1 MKTTYQFFAYCTL
14 LALALSP
21 QQTQA
26 QGTTFGEQQIIE
38 YSETNSPQEIYT
50 ADLDDDGDMDVLSAS
65 FDDDKIAWYENDG
78 IGNFGIQQIIS
89 VAADGA
95 SSVYASDLDGDGDMD
110 VLSASSEDN
119 KIAWYEND
127 GIGNFGIQQIIS
139 VAADGASSVYA
150 SDLDGDGDMDVLR
163 ASYYGIVWHEN
174 DGMGN
179 FGAQTITSAYIATSV
194 YASDLDGDGDLDVL
208 LASANDNKIAWCEN
222 DGIGN
227 FGAQQII
234 STNANDAQS
243 VYASDLD
250 GDGDIDVLSAS
261 SEDSKIAWYE
271 NDGIGNFS
279 TQQIITTAAAAAQS
293 VYTGD
298 LDGDGDMDVLSAS
311 NNDSKIAWY
320 KNNGIGNFTAQPII
334 TNTAYGAQS
343 VHASDLDGDGDIDV
357 LSASEQDNKIAQY
370 ENNGMGNFGAQQ
382 IINTAIYV
390 AYDVY
395 ASDLDGDG
403 DKDALSVF
411 FYDNKIVWYEN
422 DGMGNFGAQQ
432 IITTN
437 ADGAESV
444 YTSDLDGD
452 GDMDVLSASREDS
465 KIAWYEND
473 GMGNFVGEQIITI
486 AATGAQDVYAS
497 DLDGDGDMDVLS
509 ASYVDDKIAWYEND
523 GMGNFGAQQIISTIA
538 NDARSVYASDLDGD
552 GDMDVLSASFWD
564 DKIAWY
570 ENDGMGNFGSQ
581 QIITTVADYAY
592 SVYASDLDGDGDMD
606 VLSASYG
613 DDKIAWYENDGM
625 GNFGAQQIITTAANS
640 PRAIY
645 ASDLDGDGD
654 IDVLSA
660 SRSDDKIAW
669 YANDGMG
676 NFGAQQI
683 ITTAADGANSVYA
696 SDLDGDGDIDVLSAS
711 ELDDKIAWYENLLND
726 PKISGAVFYDTNQ
739 NGVLDSG
746 EFGMDYQNVSINP
759 NSSHSYTNS
768 SGLFVYYLD
777 AAGTYSLN
785 YTAPTG
791 WTATTPTTLNISIA
805 TGGSSV
811 NNNFGIYPNTVT
823 PNIKPYLGSAINRCN
838 WVVPY
843 YLNVINEGT
852 TIEPLSVVSLK
863 PDPQLTYVSA
873 SLAPDS
879 IGAQGWLYWH
889 INNLLPAQQR
899 QITVLFQMPDFS
911 AMGDTLT
918 SIALVNSYN
927 NAGALTDNNSFGY
940 RTVVVCSY
948 DPNDKQVHPLGIGEQ
963 NYTLINDEELL
974 YTIRFQNTGND
985 TAFNII
991 VADTL
996 SQHLDHSTF
1005 RPITSSH
1012 QMQVLRQQSGL
1023 VEFKFDNILLPD
1035 SATNEAG
1042 SHGYIMYGIK
1052 AKTPVLDNTPINN
1065 TAYIYF
1071 DFNPAIVTN
1080 TTTNL
1085 MVYEIPG
1092 NITLPI
1098 SLLYFTANKQGKD
1111 NLIRWATASETN
1123 NDKFVLWRS
1132 TNGIDFMPIATLA
1145 AKGNSHTTQYYQ
1157 YLDNAM
1163 QQGIIYYRLQW
1174 IDYNGKEQNSQV
1186 IALDREG
1193 NIIASQP
1200 ITCYPNPAKDQI
1212 YLQQASPQIAHY
1224 TLHNTLGETL
1234 AKGSFNTATYTLP
1247 VAHLPQ
1253 GLYYLNV
1260 NGNTFKVVKE

>member
-1 MKTTYQFFAYCTL
+1 
-14 LALALSP
+14 
-21 QQTQA
+21 
-26 QGTTFGEQQIIE
+26 
-38 YSETNSPQEIYT
+38 
-50 ADLDDDGDMDVLSAS
+50 
-65 FDDDKIAWYENDG
+65 
-78 IGNFGIQQIIS
+78 
-89 VAADGA
+89 
-95 SSVYASDLDGDGDMD
+95 
-110 VLSASSEDN
+110 
-119 KIAWYEND
+119 
-127 GIGNFGIQQIIS
+127 
-139 VAADGASSVYA
+139 
-150 SDLDGDGDMDVLR
+150 
-163 ASYYGIVWHEN
+163 
-174 DGMGN
+174 
-179 FGAQTITSAYIATSV
+179 
-194 YASDLDGDGDLDVL
+194 
-208 LASANDNKIAWCEN
+208 
-222 DGIGN
+222 
-227 FGAQQII
+227 
-234 STNANDAQS
+234 
-243 VYASDLD
+243 
-250 GDGDIDVLSAS
+250 
-261 SEDSKIAWYE
+261 
-271 NDGIGNFS
+271 
-279 TQQIITTAAAAAQS
+279 
-293 VYTGD
+293 
-298 LDGDGDMDVLSAS
+298 
-311 NNDSKIAWY
+311 
-320 KNNGIGNFTAQPII
+320 
-334 TNTAYGAQS
+334 
-343 VHASDLDGDGDIDV
+343 
-357 LSASEQDNKIAQY
+357 
-370 ENNGMGNFGAQQ
+370 
-382 IINTAIYV
+382 
-390 AYDVY
+390 
-395 ASDLDGDG
+395 
-403 DKDALSVF
+403 
-411 FYDNKIVWYEN
+411 
-422 DGMGNFGAQQ
+422 
-432 IITTN
+432 
-437 ADGAESV
+437 
-444 YTSDLDGD
+444 
-452 GDMDVLSASREDS
+452 MDVLSASRYDS
-465 KIAWYEND
+465 
-473 GMGNFVGEQIITI
+473 
-486 AATGAQDVYAS
+486 
-497 DLDGDGDMDVLS
+497 
-509 ASYVDDKIAWYEND
+509 
-523 GMGNFGAQQIISTIA
+523 
-538 NDARSVYASDLDGD
+538 
-552 GDMDVLSASFWD
+552 
-564 DKIAWY
+564 
-570 ENDGMGNFGSQ
+570 
-581 QIITTVADYAY
+581 
-592 SVYASDLDGDGDMD
+592 
-606 VLSASYG
+606 
-613 DDKIAWYENDGM
+613 KIAWYENDGM
-625 GNFGAQQIITTAANS
+625 GNFGAQQIITTDAANAWS
-640 PRAIY
+640 VY

-654 IDVLSA
+654 MDVLSA
-660 SRSDDKIAW
+660 SYDDDKIAW
-669 YANDGMG
+669 YENDGNG
-676 NFGAQQI
+676 NFGTQQI
-683 ITTAADGANSVYA
+683 ITTDADGANSVYA
-696 SDLDGDGDIDVLSAS
+696 SDLDGDGDMDVLSAS
-711 ELDDKIAWYENLLND
+711 DIDTEIAWYENLLGV
-726 PKISGAVFYDTNQ
+726 PKISGTVFYDTNQ
-739 NGVLDSG
+739 NGVFDSG
-746 EFGMDYQNVSINP
+746 EFGMNNQNVSINP
-759 NSSHSYTNS
+759 NASHSYTNS
-768 SGLFVYYLD
+768 SGLFAYYFD
-777 AAGTYSLN
+777 AAGTYTLN

-791 WTATTPTTLNISIA
+791 WTATTPNTLNVSVA
-805 TGGSSV
+805 VGESSA

-852 TIEPLSVVSLK
+852 TIEPLSVVSLQ
-863 PDPQLTYVSA
+863 PDPQLTYVNA
-873 SLAPDS
+873 SLLPDS

-899 QITVLFQMPDFS
+899 QITVQFQMPDFN
-911 AMGDTLT
+911 AMGDTLA

-1012 QMQVLRQQSGL
+1012 PMQVLRQQSGL

-1098 SLLYFTANKQGKD
+1098 SLLYFTATKQGKD

-1132 TNGIDFMPIATLA
+1132 TNGVDFMPIATLA

-1157 YLDNAM
+1157 YLDNAV

-1200 ITCYPNPAKDQI
+1200 ISCYPNPAKDQI